1 MPTKK
6 KSAKKKAVSRAAGK
20 GKWLVTGGTG
30 FFGTHMAWRLIKEG
44 IRPVLFDLAPV
55 DDPGLVDK
63 VDYIQG
69 DVRDKAA
76 VEQAVSRVDAVVHAA
91 AALPLEKPKDIYD
104 VTVHGSEHV
113 YAACEKFKIKKALHI
128 GTTAVY
134 GIPRVHPLYEDSLLI
149 PLGPYGEAKCEA
161 EQVVRRF
168 RRQGGDITILRPKS
182 FIGTG
187 RLGVFQILFDWV
199 QDGVPIPLL
208 GDGKNRYQLL
218 EVTDLVDSVMKSIRA
233 RIPGDDYNIGA
244 TDFSTVEEDV
254 GALCRHAGT
263 GTRTMPVA
271 TMTEVAKNALRVME
285 AFHLSPL
292 YKWVYETCDHDS
304 FVDVSKAMRQL
315 KWKPRY
321 SNARMLCDTYDWY
334 LREGIEMAKR
344 SGTTHRVAWKQGLL
358 GAAKTGLKIFK

>member
-1 MPTKK
+1 MTTKK
-6 KSAKKKAVSRAAGK
+6 KKVKKKISRRSK

-30 FFGTHMAWRLIKEG
+30 FFGTHMAWRLIQEG

-55 DDPGLVDK
+55 DDPGLLGK

-69 DVRDKAA
+69 DTRDKAA
-76 VEQAVSRVDAVVHAA
+76 VENAVSKVDAVVHAA
-91 AALPLEKPKDIYD
+91 AALPLEKPKDIWD

-113 YAACEKFKIKKALHI
+113 YQACEKYGIKKSVHI

-168 RRQGGDITILRPKS
+168 RRQGNDITILRPKS

-208 GDGKNRYQLL
+208 GDGQNRYQLL
-218 EVTDLVDSVMKSIRA
+218 EVTDLVDGVMKSIRA
-233 RIPGDDYNIGA
+233 RIKGDDYNIGA
-244 TDFSTVEEDV
+244 TDFSTVTEDV
-254 GALCRHAGT
+254 GALCRHANT
-263 GTRTMPVA
+263 GTRTMPVEA
-271 TMTEVAKNALRVME
+271 MTDIAKNALRTME
-285 AFHLSPL
+285 FFHLSPL

-304 FVDVSKAMRQL
+304 FVDVTKIGKQL
-315 KWKPRY
+315 KWKPKY
-321 SNARMLCDTYDWY
+321 SNAKMLCDTYDWY
-334 LREGIEMAKR
+334 LGEGQQMAKR

-358 GAAKTGLKIFK
+358 GVAKTGLKIFK